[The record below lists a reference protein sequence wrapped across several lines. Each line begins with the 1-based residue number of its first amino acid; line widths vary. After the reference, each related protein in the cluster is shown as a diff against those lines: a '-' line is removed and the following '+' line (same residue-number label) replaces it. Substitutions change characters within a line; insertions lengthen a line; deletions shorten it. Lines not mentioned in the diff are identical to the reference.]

1 MVTPSI
7 KRRLTSRAVL
17 IALWAALALVAAPA
31 RAALNVLACEPEWGA
46 LARELAGDRATVYV
60 ATTAMQ
66 DVHHIQARPSLIA
79 MARRADLLVCTGADL
94 EIGWLPVLVRESG
107 NARIQP
113 GQPGAFEASAYVAMI
128 EVPARVSRSEGDVH
142 PMGNPHI
149 HTDPRNIA
157 RVAVA
162 LADRLATL
170 DPENAGAYRERHAA
184 FAARWKDAVARWEVR
199 ARPLSGVRIV
209 EHHKAFSY
217 FFAWLG
223 VEAIGYLEAK
233 PGIEPSTGHLAALVE
248 RQRTVPARMVVRAS
262 YSDPRASEW
271 FAGRAGIPA
280 VMLPFSV
287 GGSEASTNLY
297 AWFDDLIGRL
307 LEAAK

>member
-1 MVTPSI
+1 
-7 KRRLTSRAVL
+7 
-17 IALWAALALVAAPA
+17 
-31 RAALNVLACEPEWGA
+31 
-46 LARELAGDRATVYV
+46 VYV